1 MSLRTRYNGFSDSK
15 YKNIVAEFLSKE
27 ELISIYNENKK
38 SLIENGFCN
47 TSIESN
53 FISVINNLI
62 YKDIE
67 ITKIIIQD
75 LIDLNICYFNLHEI
89 IEISTCRFATRE
101 ETQNIFSN
109 QRIFNW
115 FFREF
120 RNSYNY
126 IAYKDKINNWKYY
139 DRIFK
144 SINNL
149 LWFFVE
155 IEDNDKFYQ
164 ALYNH
169 LYQLP
174 INEKEAFF
182 NSFSYGSKQLINE
195 TQKEIVA
202 TFIKG
207 LSNEKSLRN
216 LFHIANNTVDDIV
229 RQLEILNYDLD
240 KHYREIEIILNELR
254 QRDEKA
260 FIDNLII
267 LIEKK
272 NNSDYYLSQY
282 FRAINKMDIVLKYRK
297 LRYSICAN
305 YSLDIDFLPI
315 ERRKKVDINELNEVS
330 YIIKEMIDINCKFQL
345 FNPVKFFD
353 PMGGF
358 FYFDKKIQNI
368 IMQNLYDFAYNKNLR
383 IEILLK
389 VILYYKID
397 IDKLAFKKDIDQER
411 MEFYNDLNATC
422 KYLMKIFINPSL
434 DSYIA
439 NGLSLERMRMAMH
452 LLSINCPIELLEL
465 VLSETAG
472 TPNDKGKTLMHLFFH
487 ILIERNIENFEPVAN
502 YIIDKNLTEEIVQC
516 FDIDI
521 LTKYVPRGEDQKSIV
536 FFNSDYIYIV
546 KNYLHS
552 YVARMSATSKHT
564 YTLSFFEK
572 LLEKINVVK
581 EGDPMF
587 EVYIG
592 TIKYPCIYEDLDTDA
607 LINEIKTDLAKINI
621 GE

>member
-1 MSLRTRYNGFSDSK
+1 MGLQMRCNGFSDSK

-47 TSIESN
+47 TSIKSN
-53 FISVINNLI
+53 FITVINNLI

-67 ITKIIIQD
+67 ITKKIIQD

-139 DRIFK
+139 DIIFK

-260 FIDNLII
+260 LIDNLII

-272 NNSDYYLSQY
+272 NNSDYYLQQY

-305 YSLDIDFLPI
+305 YSLDIDYLPI
-315 ERRKKVDINELNEVS
+315 EPRKKVDINELNEVS
-330 YIIKEMIDINCKFQL
+330 YVIKEMIDINCKFQL

-422 KYLMKIFINPSL
+422 KYLMKIFINSSL
-434 DSYIA
+434 DSHIA

-452 LLSINCPIELLEL
+452 LLSINSPIELLEL

-502 YIIDKNLTEEIVQC
+502 YIIDKNLTEEIVKC

-521 LTKYVPRGEDQKSIV
+521 LTKYDPRSEDQKSIV
-536 FFNSDYIYIV
+536 FFNEDYIYIV
-546 KNYLHS
+546 RNYLHS
-552 YVARMSATSKHT
+552 YVARMNAASKHT

>member
-1 MSLRTRYNGFSDSK
+1 M
-15 YKNIVAEFLSKE
+15 
-27 ELISIYNENKK
+27 
-38 SLIENGFCN
+38 
-47 TSIESN
+47 
-53 FISVINNLI
+53 
-62 YKDIE
+62 
-67 ITKIIIQD
+67 
-75 LIDLNICYFNLHEI
+75 
-89 IEISTCRFATRE
+89 
-101 ETQNIFSN
+101 
-109 QRIFNW
+109 
-115 FFREF
+115 
-120 RNSYNY
+120 
-126 IAYKDKINNWKYY
+126 
-139 DRIFK
+139 
-144 SINNL
+144 
-149 LWFFVE
+149 
-155 IEDNDKFYQ
+155 
-164 ALYNH
+164 
-169 LYQLP
+169 
-174 INEKEAFF
+174 
-182 NSFSYGSKQLINE
+182 
-195 TQKEIVA
+195 
-202 TFIKG
+202 
-207 LSNEKSLRN
+207 
-216 LFHIANNTVDDIV
+216 
-229 RQLEILNYDLD
+229 
-240 KHYREIEIILNELR
+240 
-254 QRDEKA
+254 
-260 FIDNLII
+260 
-267 LIEKK
+267 
-272 NNSDYYLSQY
+272 
-282 FRAINKMDIVLKYRK
+282 
-297 LRYSICAN
+297 RYSLCKN
-305 YSLDIDFLPI
+305 YPLDIDFLPI

-358 FYFDKKIQNI
+358 YHFDKKIQNI
-368 IMQNLYDFAYNKNLR
+368 IMQNLYDFAYNKKLR
-383 IEILLK
+383 IDILLK

-422 KYLMKIFINPSL
+422 KCLMKIFINPSL

-452 LLSINCPIELLEL
+452 LLSINSPIELLEL

-521 LTKYVPRGEDQKSIV
+521 LTKYDPRGEDQKNIV
-536 FFNSDYIYIV
+536 FFNRDYIYIV

-552 YVARMSATSKHT
+552 YVARMSAASKNT

-592 TIKYPCIYEDLDTDA
+592 TIKYPCIYEDLDTDT

-621 GE
+621 GD

>member
-38 SLIENGFCN
+38 SLIENGFRN

-89 IEISTCRFATRE
+89 IEISTFRFATKE

-139 DRIFK
+139 DIIFK

-164 ALYNH
+164 ALYTH

-174 INEKEAFF
+174 INEKEALFD
-182 NSFSYGSKQLINE
+182 SFSYGGKRLHNE
-195 TQKEIVA
+195 TQKEIVGN
-202 TFIKG
+202 FIKG

-240 KHYREIEIILNELR
+240 KHYREIEIILNELIEK
-254 QRDEKA
+254 DETA
-260 FIDNLII
+260 LVDNLII
-267 LIEKK
+267 LIDKK
-272 NNSDYYLSQY
+272 SSSDYYLQQY

-305 YSLDIDFLPI
+305 YSLDIDYLPI
-315 ERRKKVDINELNEVS
+315 EPRKKVDINELNEVS
-330 YIIKEMIDINCKFQL
+330 YVIKEMIDINCKFQL

-358 FYFDKKIQNI
+358 YHFDKKIQNI

-383 IEILLK
+383 NDLLLK

-434 DSYIA
+434 DSHIA

-452 LLSINCPIELLEL
+452 LLSINSPIELLEL

-536 FFNSDYIYIV
+536 FFNRDYIYIV

-572 LLEKINVVK
+572 LSEKISVVK

>member
-126 IAYKDKINNWKYY
+126 IAYKDKINNRKYY
-139 DRIFK
+139 DIIFK

-240 KHYREIEIILNELR
+240 KHYREIEIILNELIEK
-254 QRDEKA
+254 DETA
-260 FIDNLII
+260 LVDNLII
-267 LIEKK
+267 LIDKK
-272 NNSDYYLSQY
+272 SSSDYYLQQY

-305 YSLDIDFLPI
+305 YSLDIDYLPI
-315 ERRKKVDINELNEVS
+315 EPRKKVDINELNEVS
-330 YIIKEMIDINCKFQL
+330 YVIKEMIDINCKFQL

-358 FYFDKKIQNI
+358 YHFDKKIQNI

-422 KYLMKIFINPSL
+422 KYLMKIFINSSL
-434 DSYIA
+434 DSHIA

-452 LLSINCPIELLEL
+452 LLSINSPIELLEL

>member
-38 SLIENGFCN
+38 SLIENGFRN

-89 IEISTCRFATRE
+89 IEISTCRFATKE

-139 DRIFK
+139 DIIFK

-272 NNSDYYLSQY
+272 NNSDYYLWQY

-368 IMQNLYDFAYNKNLR
+368 IMQNLYDFAYNKKLR
-383 IEILLK
+383 NDILLK

-422 KYLMKIFINPSL
+422 KCLMKIFINPSL
-434 DSYIA
+434 DSHIA

-452 LLSINCPIELLEL
+452 LLSINSPIELLEL

-521 LTKYVPRGEDQKSIV
+521 LTKYVPGGEDQKSIV
-536 FFNSDYIYIV
+536 FFNRDYIYIV

-552 YVARMSATSKHT
+552 YAARMSATSKHT

>member
-1 MSLRTRYNGFSDSK
+1 MSLQTRYNNFSDSK
-15 YKNIVAEFLSKE
+15 FKNLTAELLSKE
-27 ELISIYNENKK
+27 ELISIYKENKK
-38 SLIENGFCN
+38 SLIENGFRN

-53 FISVINNLI
+53 FITVINNLI

-89 IEISTCRFATRE
+89 IEISTFRFATKE

-139 DRIFK
+139 DIIFK
-144 SINNL
+144 NINNL

-164 ALYNH
+164 ALYMH

-174 INEKEAFF
+174 MNEKEAFF
-182 NSFSYGSKQLINE
+182 DSFSYGSKQLINE
-195 TQKEIVA
+195 TQKEIVEN
-202 TFIKG
+202 FIKG
-207 LSNEKSLRN
+207 LRNEKSLRN

-229 RQLEILNYDLD
+229 RQLEILNYDLN

-260 FIDNLII
+260 LIDNLII

-272 NNSDYYLSQY
+272 NNSDYYLHQY
-282 FRAINKMDIVLKYRK
+282 FRFSKLLLKHRE
-297 LRYSICAN
+297 LRYSLCEN
-305 YSLDIDFLPI
+305 YTLAIAFLPI

-330 YIIKEMIDINCKFQL
+330 YVIKEMIDINCKFQL
-345 FNPVKFFD
+345 FNPVEFFD

-358 FYFDKKIQNI
+358 YHFDKKIQNI
-368 IMQNLYDFAYNKNLR
+368 IMQNLYDFAYNKNLK
-383 IEILLK
+383 IDLLLK

-397 IDKLAFKKDIDQER
+397 IDKLAFKKDINRER
-411 MEFYNDLNATC
+411 MKFYNNLNATC
-422 KYLMKIFINPSL
+422 KYLMKVFINPSL
-434 DSYIA
+434 DSHIA

-452 LLSINCPIELLEL
+452 LLSINSPIELLEL
-465 VLSETAG
+465 VLSATAG

-487 ILIERNIENFEPVAN
+487 ILIEQNIENFEPVAN
-502 YIIDKNLTEEIVQC
+502 YIIDKNLIEEIVKC

-521 LTKYVPRGEDQKSIV
+521 LTKYDPRGEDQKNIV
-536 FFNSDYIYIV
+536 FFNRDYIYIV

-552 YVARMSATSKHT
+552 YVARMSAASKHT

>member
-1 MSLRTRYNGFSDSK
+1 MSLQTRCNGFSDSK
-15 YKNIVAEFLSKE
+15 YKNLAAELLSKE
-27 ELISIYNENKK
+27 ELISIYKENKK
-38 SLIENGFCN
+38 SLIENGFRN

-53 FISVINNLI
+53 FITVINNLI

-89 IEISTCRFATRE
+89 IEISTFRFATKE

-109 QRIFNW
+109 QKIFNW

-139 DRIFK
+139 DIIFK
-144 SINNL
+144 NINNL

-164 ALYNH
+164 ALYTH

-174 INEKEAFF
+174 INEKEALFD
-182 NSFSYGSKQLINE
+182 SFSHGVKRLLNE
-195 TQKEIVA
+195 TQKDIVGN
-202 TFIKG
+202 FIKG

-216 LFHIANNTVDDIV
+216 LFHIASNTVDDIV

-240 KHYREIEIILNELR
+240 KHYREIEIILNELKEK
-254 QRDEKA
+254 DETA
-260 FIDNLII
+260 LVDNLII

-272 NNSDYYLSQY
+272 INSDYYLQQY

-305 YSLDIDFLPI
+305 YSLNSDYLPI
-315 ERRKKVDINELNEVS
+315 EPRKKVDINELNAVS
-330 YIIKEMIDINCKFQL
+330 YVIKEMIDINCKFQL

-358 FYFDKKIQNI
+358 YHFDKKIQNI

-383 IEILLK
+383 IDILLK

-434 DSYIA
+434 DSHIA

-452 LLSINCPIELLEL
+452 LLSIYSPIELLEL
-465 VLSETAG
+465 VFSETAG
-472 TPNDKGKTLMHLFFH
+472 TPNDKGKTLMQLFFH

-502 YIIDKNLTEEIVQC
+502 YIIDKNLIEEIVKC

-521 LTKYVPRGEDQKSIV
+521 LTKYDPRNEDQKPIV
-536 FFNSDYIYIV
+536 FFNRNYIYIV

-552 YVARMSATSKHT
+552 YVAKMSAASKRT

-572 LLEKINVVK
+572 LSEKINVVK

-587 EVYIG
+587 EVYID
-592 TIKYPCIYEDLDTDA
+592 TIKYPCIYEDLDTDT

-621 GE
+621 GD

>member
-126 IAYKDKINNWKYY
+126 IAYKDIINNWKYY
-139 DRIFK
+139 DIIFK

-169 LYQLP
+169 LYQVP

-272 NNSDYYLSQY
+272 NNSDYYLRQY

-305 YSLDIDFLPI
+305 YSLDRDYLPI
-315 ERRKKVDINELNEVS
+315 EPRKKVDINELNEVS
-330 YIIKEMIDINCKFQL
+330 YVIKEMIDINCKFQL

-358 FYFDKKIQNI
+358 YHFDKKIQNI

-422 KYLMKIFINPSL
+422 KYLMKIFINSSL
-434 DSYIA
+434 DSHIA

-452 LLSINCPIELLEL
+452 LLSINSPIELLEL

-502 YIIDKNLTEEIVQC
+502 YIIEKNLTEEIVQC

-521 LTKYVPRGEDQKSIV
+521 LTKYVPMGEDQKSIV
-536 FFNSDYIYIV
+536 FFNRDYIYIV

-552 YVARMSATSKHT
+552 YVARMSAVSKHT

>member
-38 SLIENGFCN
+38 SLIENGFRN

-139 DRIFK
+139 DIIFK

-272 NNSDYYLSQY
+272 NNSDYYLQQY

-305 YSLDIDFLPI
+305 YSLDIDYLPI
-315 ERRKKVDINELNEVS
+315 EPRKKVDINELNEVS
-330 YIIKEMIDINCKFQL
+330 YVIKEMIDINCKFQL

-358 FYFDKKIQNI
+358 YHFDKKIQNI

-422 KYLMKIFINPSL
+422 KYLMKIFINSSL
-434 DSYIA
+434 DSHIA

-452 LLSINCPIELLEL
+452 LLSINSPIELLEL

-536 FFNSDYIYIV
+536 FFNRDYIYIV

-552 YVARMSATSKHT
+552 YVARMSAASKHT

>member
-1 MSLRTRYNGFSDSK
+1 M
-15 YKNIVAEFLSKE
+15 
-27 ELISIYNENKK
+27 
-38 SLIENGFCN
+38 
-47 TSIESN
+47 
-53 FISVINNLI
+53 
-62 YKDIE
+62 
-67 ITKIIIQD
+67 
-75 LIDLNICYFNLHEI
+75 HEI

-139 DRIFK
+139 DIIFK

-272 NNSDYYLSQY
+272 NNSDYYLWQY

-422 KYLMKIFINPSL
+422 KYLMKIFINSSL
-434 DSYIA
+434 DSHIA

-452 LLSINCPIELLEL
+452 LLSINSPIELLEL

-536 FFNSDYIYIV
+536 FFNRDYIYIV

-552 YVARMSATSKHT
+552 YVARMSAASKHT

>member
-38 SLIENGFCN
+38 SLIENGFRN

-89 IEISTCRFATRE
+89 IEISTCRFATKE

-139 DRIFK
+139 DIIFK

-272 NNSDYYLSQY
+272 NNSDYYLWQY

-422 KYLMKIFINPSL
+422 KYLMKIFINSSL
-434 DSYIA
+434 DSHIA

-452 LLSINCPIELLEL
+452 LLSINSPIELLEL

-536 FFNSDYIYIV
+536 FFNRDYIYIV

-552 YVARMSATSKHT
+552 YVARMSAASKHT